1 MNRFVVSGIHVILFI
16 LVLVG
21 VYSKGVGELA
31 VWFVVHWVGD
41 GGLPLVG
48 GWPLAV
54 GGWTRV
60 GHSIYLPRQVLLM
73 CIIFQY
79 IYTRFC
85 GRRMVRLTLDAS

>member
-1 MNRFVVSGIHVILFI
+1 MSIFVANRFVVFVIHVILFI

-21 VYSKGVGELA
+21 VYSEGDGELA

-60 GHSIYLPRQVLLM
+60 GHSIYLLTYQVDRSCLCSVCECL
-73 CIIFQY
+73 
-79 IYTRFC
+79 
-85 GRRMVRLTLDAS
+85 VL